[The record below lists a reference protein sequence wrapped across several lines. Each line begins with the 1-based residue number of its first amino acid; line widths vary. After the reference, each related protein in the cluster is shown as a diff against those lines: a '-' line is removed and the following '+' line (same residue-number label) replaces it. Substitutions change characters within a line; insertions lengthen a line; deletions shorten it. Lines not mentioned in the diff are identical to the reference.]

1 MNANSYDPDKP
12 VIMAHVVAGFPGDS
26 GAFAAAR
33 ALASGGASYLEV
45 QFPFSDPSADGPVIQ
60 TACVASLA
68 SGFTVDR
75 GFALTRKISSE
86 LGKPVFIMSYAS
98 LVCAR
103 GVARF
108 CDDAKAAGAR
118 GLIIPDLCAD
128 EDEGLYA
135 AGSERGLAV
144 VPVVAPGMRGERM
157 DRVLG
162 LGSEYVYAALRAGI
176 TGRRTEIG
184 DDNIVFLERAAS
196 KGAKVLAGFGIRG
209 RDQVTALSGHAHA
222 AVVGSAFTQAIAEA
236 APGGDEAVAR
246 AVSAKIGSLIA

>member
-1 MNANSYDPDKP
+1 MNANSYDPDRP
-12 VIMAHVVAGFPGDS
+12 VIMAHLVAGFPGDS

-33 ALASGGASYLEV
+33 ALASGGAAYLEV

-60 TACVASLA
+60 TACVASLSA
-68 SGFTVDR
+68 GFTVDK
-75 GFALTRKISSE
+75 GFALARRISGE

-98 LVCAR
+98 LVFAR
-103 GVARF
+103 GVGRF
-108 CDDAKAAGAR
+108 CGDAAAAGAS
-118 GLIIPDLCAD
+118 GLIVPDLCPG

-144 VPVVAPGMRGERM
+144 VPVIAPGMTGERM
-157 DRVLG
+157 ERVLG

-176 TGRRTEIG
+176 TGKKTEIG
-184 DDNIVFLERAAS
+184 DDNIAFLGRAAS

-209 RDQVTALSGHAHA
+209 RDQVAALAGHAHA